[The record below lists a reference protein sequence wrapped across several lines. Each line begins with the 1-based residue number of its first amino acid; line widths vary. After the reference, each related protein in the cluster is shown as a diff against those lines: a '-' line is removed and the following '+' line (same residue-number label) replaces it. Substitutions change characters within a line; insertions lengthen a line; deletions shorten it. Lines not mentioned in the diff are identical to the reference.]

1 MKETKRQAVS
11 PGCPRSVFWRTQRVN
26 KRSQPAIIRSGR
38 KACLRVRRRLK
49 AEQCYKMGVSAKVS
63 RGGRNSHPRE
73 ESAWVC
79 GLVEVLVVAQSDP
92 THSEWRCGYGK
103 NRAEIGVCVCVCF
116 NFNGRLR
123 EVVWDEVRFVV
134 QKGYLDV
141 CWCGRWPG
149 SVLLEADRQVSS
161 KVQVR
166 KWRDP
171 EAWSEK
177 VVMKTEVK
185 WIPELFALSGLL
197 WGVKRGYKWVS
208 GG

>member
-73 ESAWVC
+73 ESAWVW

-92 THSEWRCGYGK
+92 THSEWRRGYGK
-103 NRAEIGVCVCVCF
+103 NRAEIGVCVCALTLM
-116 NFNGRLR
+116 GD
-123 EVVWDEVRFVV
+123 W
-134 QKGYLDV
+134 
-141 CWCGRWPG
+141 GRWCETRSDLWFRKATWMYVGVEGDQGPSCWRQIDK
-149 SVLLEADRQVSS
+149 SVAKSRWGNEETQ
-161 KVQVR
+161 KPEVR
-166 KWRDP
+166 KW
-171 EAWSEK
+171 
-177 VVMKTEVK
+177 
-185 WIPELFALSGLL
+185 
-197 WGVKRGYKWVS
+197 
-208 GG
+208 